1 MKKEIL
7 ILFFVGFTCI
17 LTGQVYEVGVFL
29 GGTSFTGDIGKTNY
43 IYPNKPAGAVFF
55 KYNRNPKIAYRA
67 TYSFLPISG
76 NDLEAD
82 TDLKRNRGLRFS
94 NTIHELAV
102 GIEYNFYDY
111 DLSTP
116 GKTWTPYITLDL
128 AAYNYQ
134 HIVAEPRPNQFEYG
148 TKNAFTIPFGIGFK
162 SKLIGNL
169 AFAVETKF
177 RYAFADDLDYSTYI
191 DLNSNLPFDGNGND
205 WYNFTGVSL
214 IYTFGRP
221 PCYTTGF

>member
-1 MKKEIL
+1 MKKGIL
-7 ILFFVGFTCI
+7 IIIFVGFSSI
-17 LTGQVYEVGVFL
+17 LLGQEYEIGVFA
-29 GGTSFTGDIGKTNY
+29 GGSNYIGDIGRTNY

-55 KYNRNPKIAYRA
+55 KYNKNPRIAYRA

-76 NDLEAD
+76 NDLDAD
-82 TDLKRNRGLRFS
+82 TDFKRNRALNFS

-102 GIEYNFYDY
+102 GIEYNFYEY

-128 AAYNYQ
+128 AAYNYTY
-134 HIVAEPRPNQFEYG
+134 VTSEPQPNQFLYD
-148 TKNAFTIPFGIGFK
+148 TKNAFTIPFGVGFK
-162 SKLIGNL
+162 SKLIGPI
-169 AFAVETKF
+169 AFAIETKF
-177 RYAFADDLDYSTYI
+177 RYSLNDDLDYTTETI
-191 DLNSNLPFDGNGND
+191 PNLNFGGTGND
-205 WYNFTGVSL
+205 WYTFTGISL

>member
-1 MKKEIL
+1 MKKQIL
-7 ILFFVGFTCI
+7 IIVFVCFASV
-17 LTGQVYEVGVFL
+17 LSGQVYEVGVFL
-29 GGTSFTGDIGKTNY
+29 GGSNYIGDIGSTNY

-55 KYNRNPKIAYRA
+55 KYNKNPRIAYRA
-67 TYSFLPISG
+67 TYSFLPITG

-82 TDLKRNRGLRFS
+82 TDFKQNRGLRFT

-102 GIEYNFYDY
+102 GIEYNFYEY

-128 AAYNYQ
+128 AAFNYNY
-134 HIVAEPRPNQFEYG
+134 IVAEPTPNQYEYD
-148 TKNAFTIPFGIGFK
+148 TKNAITIPFGIGYK
-162 SKLIGNL
+162 SKLLGNL

-177 RYAFADDLDYSTYI
+177 RYSFADDLDYTTEKI
-191 DLNSNLPFDGNGND
+191 ADLNFGGTGND
-205 WYNFTGVSL
+205 WYTFTGISL

>member
-1 MKKEIL
+1 MKKEI
-7 ILFFVGFTCI
+7 IIIVFVCFTSV
-17 LTGQVYEVGVFL
+17 LSSQVYEVGMFL
-29 GGTSFTGDIGKTNY
+29 GGSNYIGDIGSTNY
-43 IYPNKPAGAVFF
+43 IYPNQAAGALFF
-55 KYNRNPKIAYRA
+55 KYNKNPKIAYRA
-67 TYSFLPISG
+67 TYSFLPIKG

-82 TDLKRNRGLRFS
+82 TDFKKNRGLRFS

-102 GIEYNFYDY
+102 GIEYNFYEY

-116 GKTWTPYITLDL
+116 GKTWTPYITIDL
-128 AAYNYQ
+128 AAYNYNY
-134 HIVAEPRPNQFEYG
+134 ITAEPRPDQYEYD
-148 TKNAFTIPFGIGFK
+148 TKNAITIPFGMGFK

-177 RYAFADDLDYSTYI
+177 RYSLSDDLDYTTETI
-191 DLNSNLPFDGNGND
+191 PDLNFGGTGND
-205 WYNFTGVSL
+205 WYTFTGVSL

>member
-7 ILFFVGFTCI
+7 IIVFVCFTSV
-17 LTGQVYEVGVFL
+17 LSSQVYEVGVFL
-29 GGTSFTGDIGKTNY
+29 GGSNFIGDIGSTKY
-43 IYPNKPAGAVFF
+43 IYPNEPAGALFF
-55 KYNRNPKIAYRA
+55 KFNKNPRIAYRA
-67 TYSFLPISG
+67 TYSFLPIKG

-82 TDLKRNRGLRFS
+82 TDFKKNRGLRFS

-102 GIEYNFYDY
+102 GIEYNFYEY

-128 AAYNYQ
+128 AAYNYNY
-134 HIVAEPRPNQFEYG
+134 ITSEPRPDQYEYD
-148 TKNAFTIPFGIGFK
+148 TKNAFTVPFGIGFK
-162 SKLIGNL
+162 SKLIGNF

-177 RYAFADDLDYSTYI
+177 RYSFSDDLDYTTETI
-191 DLNSNLPFDGNGND
+191 PDLNFGGTSND
-205 WYNFTGVSL
+205 WYTFTGISL